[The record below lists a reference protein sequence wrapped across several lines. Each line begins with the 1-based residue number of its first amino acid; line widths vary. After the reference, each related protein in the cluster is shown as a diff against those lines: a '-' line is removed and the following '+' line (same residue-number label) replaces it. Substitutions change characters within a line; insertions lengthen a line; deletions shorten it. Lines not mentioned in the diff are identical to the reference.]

1 MANRYTNLQGNQRI
15 SDTYNEINEGFDG
28 VQGDLDAHTGANTA
42 HGATSAATASRI
54 MQRDP
59 AGRAKVAAPAAS
71 DDIARKA
78 EVDAAVSTAAADAT
92 GKVNTVQNNLTT
104 HSNNVAIH
112 TTQVEKD
119 KLAGIAAGAEVNQ
132 NAFSK
137 VAVAG
142 QSDVDA
148 DSKTD
153 TLTIAGGIGIT
164 VTTNPTT
171 DTVIITAT
179 GTAAP
184 GAHASTHVTGGSD
197 VIPNA
202 VAGGNS
208 GLMSGADKA
217 ALNQTVQGLADL
229 NAYLNF
235 MPIDGGDFQG
245 SQGGPPFD
253 AGQF

>member
-1 MANRYTNLQGNQRI
+1 MAFIPKIITKFLDMANLQRHNDNFADIRTELDKHDVHVADKNNPHAVTVTQIGAETPGGAQAKTDAVQGNL
-15 SDTYNEINEGFDG
+15 N
-28 VQGDLDAHTGANTA
+28 AHTLNT
-42 HGATSAATASRI
+42 
-54 MQRDP
+54 
-59 AGRAKVAAPAAS
+59 
-71 DDIARKA
+71 
-78 EVDAAVSTAAADAT
+78 
-92 GKVNTVQNNLTT
+92 
-104 HSNNVAIH
+104 AIH
-112 TTQVEKD
+112 TTQTEKN

-137 VAVAG
+137 VVVPG
-142 QSDVDA
+142 QGDVDA

-171 DTVIITAT
+171 DTVTITAT

-202 VAGGNS
+202 VAGGNA
-208 GLMSGADKA
+208 GLMSGADKD
-217 ALNQTVQGLADL
+217 ALNKTVQGLADL

-235 MPIDGGDFQG
+235 MPIDGGDFEG